1 MQTSSDSE
9 ELRLEE
15 WPRRTDSAAVAHSRP
30 WLWLAAAVALLPFA
44 NGANNIP
51 LTAWLAPGVSA
62 AICAQ
67 GKSQRLGCWQAYIL
81 LVAAFRISSSEGW
94 CQSQERDTYVF
105 LFCVGSSVGFCRMR
119 LTGF

>member
-51 LTAWLAPGVSA
+51 LTAWLAPVFSA

-67 GKSQRLGCWQAYIL
+67 ESPKVGLLAAYIL
-81 LVAAFRISSSEGW
+81 LVAAFAF
-94 CQSQERDTYVF
+94 QFQRDGANPRNGILRFSVWR
-105 LFCVGSSVGFCRMR
+105 GSSVGSAVC
-119 LTGF
+119 G